1 MSDFHFSSPYVFTA
15 LWILPV
21 IVFVAA
27 FFNRQALSN
36 LQKALGKKLL
46 PYLMS
51 SVSFNKRKWKLALEI
66 AAVALAIVAYARPQS
81 REGTQKIKNEGIEI
95 VLLVDVSNSMLAEDV
110 KPSRIELA
118 KSELKRL
125 IEMSTGDRF
134 GIVAFAGSAVLLS
147 PLTTDQDAIKMYVES
162 LSPYAVSTQGTDFKR
177 GLDEARA
184 AFKRGGV
191 DDESSGVTRAII
203 VVSDGEDNEKGA
215 QETAEKLAEEGIF
228 IFGLA
233 VGTEKGAP
241 LPMKDDRNEVRGYRR
256 DQSGQVVISKTSG
269 AILKDISQAGKGS
282 FHHLTFQADV
292 VSQVRQ
298 EIAKLQKSQF
308 ADGQIK
314 TFKELYQPFLFLAIV
329 LGLIEISLG
338 ERRRVGR
345 IWKGRFE
352 VLEQ

>member
-1 MSDFHFSSPYVFTA
+1 MSDFHFNSPYAFAA
-15 LWILPV
+15 LWILPAIFLV
-21 IVFVAA
+21 SV
-27 FFNRQALSN
+27 FFNRQAFGH

-46 PYLMS
+46 PFLMA

-66 AAVALAIVAYARPQS
+66 LSVTLAIIAYARPQS

-110 KPSRIELA
+110 KPSRLELA

-125 IEMSTGDRF
+125 IELSNGDRF

-147 PLTTDQDAIKMYVES
+147 PLTTDQEAIKMYVES
-162 LSPYAVSTQGTDFKR
+162 LSPLAVSTQGTDFKK

-191 DDESSGVTRAII
+191 DDDSSGVTRAII

-215 QETAEKLAEEGIF
+215 QETAEKLASEGIF

-241 LPMKDDRNEVRGYRR
+241 IPMKDDREETRGYRR
-256 DQSGQVVISKTSG
+256 DQSGQVVITKTSG
-269 AILKDISQAGKGS
+269 QVLKEISEAGKGS
-282 FHHLTFQADV
+282 FHHLSFQADV
-292 VSQVRQ
+292 IKQVRE
-298 EIAKLQKSQF
+298 EIARLQKSQF

-314 TFKELYQPFLFLAIV
+314 TFKELYQPFLFLAIL
-329 LGLIEISLG
+329 LGLIELSLG